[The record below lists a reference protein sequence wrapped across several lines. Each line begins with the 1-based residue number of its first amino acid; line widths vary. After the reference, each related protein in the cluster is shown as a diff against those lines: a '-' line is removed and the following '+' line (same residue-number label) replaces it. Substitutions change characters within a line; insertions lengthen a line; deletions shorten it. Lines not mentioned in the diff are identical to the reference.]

1 MSRKSDEILDFAE
14 LPSFADQPIRTY
26 SSGMLARLGFSII
39 TQLQPKL
46 LLIDEVLAVGDIRF
60 KEKCY
65 GVIEGFKK
73 KGVTMLLVSHN
84 PYEIRRLCDRA
95 IWIDSHRIKDDGPVG
110 RVLGGYLKAMQQGS
124 PK

>member
-1 MSRKSDEILDFAE
+1 
-14 LPSFADQPIRTY
+14 
-26 SSGMLARLGFSII
+26 MLARLGFSII

-46 LLIDEVLAVGDIRF
+46 LLIDEVLAVGDVRF

-65 GVIEGFKK
+65 GVIERFKE
-73 KGVTMLLVSHN
+73 KGVTMLLVSHS

-110 RVLGGYLKAMQQGS
+110 GVLGGYLKAMQS
-124 PK
+124 